1 MTVLYSI
8 LIGLSVIIA
17 IVFTLLVLLTG
28 KGDAMSGG
36 GGVRTS
42 FKGKASFDDIMS
54 KWTLY
59 IGVSFMALVL
69 IVDFVSKKLDQPRR
83 LVLPPAVSAPA
94 PAPAPLPTTIP
105 PAASNGTSDSATP
118 NPPSANPPA
127 TNGAATTG
135 Q

>member
-1 MTVLYSI
+1 MAVLYSI

-69 IVDFVSKKLDQPRR
+69 VVDFVSRKLDQPRK
-83 LVLPPAVSAPA
+83 VILPPAASAPA
-94 PAPAPLPTTIP
+94 PAPAAPPPTIP
-105 PAASNGTSDSATP
+105 PAASNGAGDLANP

-127 TNGAATTG
+127 TNGGATTG